1 MAYSIII
8 PVYNELPTLKRL
20 LKGLEQYYNDKHEIL
35 IIDDGSNDGSTKI
48 LENCSYIK
56 LIKFKFNLGKGVA
69 IKKGIYKSKNSKI
82 LIFDGDLELKTND
95 ISKLIELSRSKMG
108 IRYKYFS
115 PLKSGIDWGN
125 FIFTTFFNLFYISMH
140 KDILCCAK
148 SFYKKDIPLTKI
160 RSTGFDI
167 DVELSSILTKINNK
181 KPILQVL
188 LNYKR
193 RTIQEGKK
201 LEISDGWKILKRIF
215 LSR

>member
-1 MAYSIII
+1 
-8 PVYNELPTLKRL
+8 
-20 LKGLEQYYNDKHEIL
+20 
-35 IIDDGSNDGSTKI
+35 
-48 LENCSYIK
+48 
-56 LIKFKFNLGKGVA
+56 
-69 IKKGIYKSKNSKI
+69 
-82 LIFDGDLELKTND
+82 
-95 ISKLIELSRSKMG
+95 
-108 IRYKYFS
+108 
-115 PLKSGIDWGN
+115 
-125 FIFTTFFNLFYISMH
+125 MH

-188 LNYKR
+188 LSYKR

-201 LEISDGWKILKRIF
+201 LKISDGWKILKRIF